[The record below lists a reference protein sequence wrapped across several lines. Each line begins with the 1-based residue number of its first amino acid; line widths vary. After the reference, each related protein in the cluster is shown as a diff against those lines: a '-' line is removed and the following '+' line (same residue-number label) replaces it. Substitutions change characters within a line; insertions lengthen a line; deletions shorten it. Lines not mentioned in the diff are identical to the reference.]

1 MNESDQALQRRPAA
15 LGKAAVARAVGAIVL
30 GAAMALLLQ
39 GCSTVKLA
47 YNQAPQLMAW
57 QINRY
62 LGLSDAQSER
72 VRDELDDLHQWHRDT
87 MLPLH
92 AQVLQ
97 KVQRQLADDVTAQ
110 QACSTYAD
118 IRTQLDQVVS
128 QAEPKMLW
136 LASQLTDSQ
145 IRQLERKQADSNA
158 DWRKE
163 WLDPTPEKLREHR
176 FKELLSRAEGFYGRL
191 DEPQKAALREF
202 IARSSFNPERVYNE
216 RLRRQKDLVQV
227 LQAIARDRQ
236 NTAQAKKLLREY
248 LARFDQ
254 SPDPAYRSYAQ
265 TLVSEG
271 CAGFAQVHNAT
282 TPSQRLKAVA
292 SARSYEQD
300 FMTLAAQ

>member
-1 MNESDQALQRRPAA
+1 
-15 LGKAAVARAVGAIVL
+15 
-30 GAAMALLLQ
+30 MALLLQ

-62 LGLSDAQSER
+62 LGLSDAQNER
-72 VRDELDDLHQWHRDT
+72 VRDELDDLQQWHRDT
-87 MLPLH
+87 MLPQH

-97 KVQRQLADDVTAQ
+97 KVQRQLADGITAQ
-110 QACSTYAD
+110 QACSTYAE
-118 IRTQLDQVVS
+118 IRTQFDQVVS

-158 DWRKE
+158 DWRK
-163 WLDPTPEKLREHR
+163 
-176 FKELLSRAEGFYGRL
+176 A
-191 DEPQKAALREF
+191 
-202 IARSSFNPERVYNE
+202 YNE

-227 LQAIARDRQ
+227 LQTVARDRQ
-236 NTAQAKKLLREY
+236 NTAQTKTLVREY
-248 LARFDQ
+248 LARFNQ

-265 TLVSEG
+265 TLVTEG
-271 CAGFAQVHNAT
+271 CGGFAQVHNAT
-282 TPSQRLKAVA
+282 TPAQRVKAVA
-292 SARSYEQD
+292 SAKSYEQD

>member
-1 MNESDQALQRRPAA
+1 M
-15 LGKAAVARAVGAIVL
+15 RAVVL

-47 YNQAPQLMAW
+47 YKQAPQLMAW

-87 MLPLH
+87 MLPRH

-97 KVQRQLADDVTAQ
+97 KVQRQLADSVTPQ
-110 QACSTYAD
+110 QACATYAE
-118 IRTQLDQVVS
+118 IRTQFDQVVD

-136 LASQLTDSQ
+136 LAAQLTDAQ

-191 DEPQKAALREF
+191 EEPQKAALRGF
-202 IARSSFNPERVYNE
+202 IAQSSFDPERTYAE

-227 LQAIARDRQ
+227 LQAITRDRQ
-236 NTAQAKKLLREY
+236 NTAQARILLREY
-248 LARFDQ
+248 LARFEQ

-265 TLVSEG
+265 TLVAEG

-282 TPSQRLKAVA
+282 TPAQRVKAVA
-292 SARSYEQD
+292 SARAYEQD